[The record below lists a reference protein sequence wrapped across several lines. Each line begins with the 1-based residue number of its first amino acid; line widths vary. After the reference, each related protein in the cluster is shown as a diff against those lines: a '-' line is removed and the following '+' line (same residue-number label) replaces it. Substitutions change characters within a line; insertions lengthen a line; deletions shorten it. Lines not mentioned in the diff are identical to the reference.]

1 MCPNNLQLKIL
12 QGNIRDKFRIR
23 RLNRFRKVESCPFET
38 AGHTVGKYRRFYNF
52 FRNIQD
58 RFLYQLKYNRIALF
72 HDFLLIYKY
81 ELSRLVGAGQNSP
94 AVSDLE
100 CCDSIRIHR
109 GKTLIR
115 RDGGPSISGATL
127 ESNFSSRTQSTR
139 TYPSP
144 PDVSFRRLQ
153 KLSERQKLELW
164 FFTWGLSSVPASTPI
179 LFSDFYCAMLVYG
192 LPFSALSLTQID
204 TRMLNFIILN
214 TSVWRDY
221 SAKTRLLHI
230 CGFKLVSD
238 LLVLMPMY
246 NLVQKLYSPNLS

>member
-38 AGHTVGKYRRFYNF
+38 AGHTVGKYRR
-52 FRNIQD
+52 
-58 RFLYQLKYNRIALF
+58 
-72 HDFLLIYKY
+72 
-81 ELSRLVGAGQNSP
+81 LVGTGQNSP

-115 RDGGPSISGATL
+115 RDGGPSLSGATL

-153 KLSERQKLELW
+153 KLSERQKLEL
-164 FFTWGLSSVPASTPI
+164 
-179 LFSDFYCAMLVYG
+179 
-192 LPFSALSLTQID
+192 
-204 TRMLNFIILN
+204 
-214 TSVWRDY
+214 
-221 SAKTRLLHI
+221 
-230 CGFKLVSD
+230 
-238 LLVLMPMY
+238 
-246 NLVQKLYSPNLS
+246 